1 VLVEI
6 SIDFLKKEIEKVD
19 AYPDSFP
26 IFEKKSKIIPLKLY
40 DISSPTANILK
51 QEMLS
56 LGGDLVVHK
65 NVVNCKVEKTDV
77 IFLGTLKQYEL
88 LIKKIERQKYF
99 DIPRVLKELQDYLE
113 KRKVESIE
121 TLWGKKLNFNRTLIM
136 GVINVTPNSFY
147 AGSRKEK
154 IEEILKTASDMVE
167 NGVDIID
174 IGGES
179 TRPGSEP
186 VSEEEELNRVI
197 PAIEVIRE
205 NFPDL
210 VISIDTY
217 RAKVAKEA
225 LEKGADMVNDISGLM
240 FDKELVKVIADSKAP
255 LILMHIK
262 GTPENMQQN
271 PYYDDVIK
279 EIIEYFLE
287 RMEFAESFGVDLSK
301 VIIDPGIG
309 FGKRYEDN
317 LEILARLRE
326 FKSLK
331 KPILIGASRKAFIGK
346 ALGDIPPEER
356 LEGTLGIT
364 ALCVLNDVDIVRVH
378 DVKENKRVIKVLEAI
393 KCLKH
398 S

>member
-88 LIKKIERQKYF
+88 LIKKIEMQKYF

-197 PAIEVIRE
+197 PAIEVIRG
-205 NFPDL
+205 NFPNL